1 MTDSP
6 HDPIRGL
13 DSLDARPKRWRAL
26 VVEHDIALSSVI
38 ADTLADVFDVTTAPD
53 GLLGLEAAD
62 ATFDLIVAE
71 TTGPRVSGEQLI
83 AAIRQQKLGDV
94 PILII
99 SNPDDP
105 HRIRLLREGAQD
117 YVVKPFAP
125 EELRTR
131 AVNLASAKRAR
142 EMLQGEGINRSLDL
156 ETLARQARVEREAAS
171 AAVEAA
177 ERASRAKDDF
187 LAVLSHELRTPLNA
201 ILGWTSIL
209 QRVGLGIP
217 EQERAL
223 EVIARSARA
232 QARLVDDLLDASAM
246 IRGRVK
252 LRLDTIGLA
261 PILGETLDAV
271 RPSALAKNVQI
282 HWHADATDL
291 VVVGDADRLRQVV
304 RNLLVNAIK
313 FTPEGGHVMMRA
325 GAEPGAVVVSIED
338 TGIGIEPQFLSQVF
352 DRFAQA
358 ERGRTRGSG
367 GLGLGLAIVRHLVG
381 LHGGAVEATSKGRG
395 CGATFTVRLPAI
407 RRDRDPNA
415 LVSDGGHAA
424 APSKAVLLGL
434 RILFVEDDTETQ
446 EIVRLALEE
455 SGAIVSAAV
464 SMREALDR
472 IDAFRP
478 DLILSDIGLP
488 EEDGYALMRAI
499 RSRGRQIPAIALT
512 AYTRPEDKQTALAA
526 GYWHHMAKPIDVT
539 ELVTTISAVAAMRGH
554 EKE

>member
-1 MTDSP
+1 
-6 HDPIRGL
+6 
-13 DSLDARPKRWRAL
+13 
-26 VVEHDIALSSVI
+26 
-38 ADTLADVFDVTTAPD
+38 
-53 GLLGLEAAD
+53 
-62 ATFDLIVAE
+62 
-71 TTGPRVSGEQLI
+71 
-83 AAIRQQKLGDV
+83 
-94 PILII
+94 
-99 SNPDDP
+99 
-105 HRIRLLREGAQD
+105 
-117 YVVKPFAP
+117 
-125 EELRTR
+125 
-131 AVNLASAKRAR
+131 
-142 EMLQGEGINRSLDL
+142 
-156 ETLARQARVEREAAS
+156 
-171 AAVEAA
+171 
-177 ERASRAKDDF
+177 
-187 LAVLSHELRTPLNA
+187 
-201 ILGWTSIL
+201 
-209 QRVGLGIP
+209 
-217 EQERAL
+217 
-223 EVIARSARA
+223 
-232 QARLVDDLLDASAM
+232 
-246 IRGRVK
+246 
-252 LRLDTIGLA
+252 
-261 PILGETLDAV
+261 
-271 RPSALAKNVQI
+271 
-282 HWHADATDL
+282 
-291 VVVGDADRLRQVV
+291 VVGDADRLRQVV

-367 GLGLGLAIVRHLVG
+367 GLGLGLAIVRHLVE
-381 LHGGAVEATSKGRG
+381 LHGGAVEAASKGRG
-395 CGATFTVRLPAI
+395 CGATFTLRLPAI
-407 RRDRDPNA
+407 RRDRDPSA
-415 LVSDGGHAA
+415 LVADGGHAA

-539 ELVTTISAVAAMRGH
+539 ELVTTISAVAAMRGN
-554 EKE
+554 EKD